1 MAWAPLFLTCDM
13 YFARMFLKLTC
24 DSASVIH
31 SPSLHSHKR
40 SLAASQG
47 GPCPKLFNISL
58 CFSFTQ
64 LCPLPT
70 GVVLPFT
77 EPLLSQ
83 VGIHLFQMTASS
95 FSQISP
101 YVKPSPGT
109 RLLGTDSNHCISL
122 SLFPS
127 PYACISTIVFII
139 MTPCCN
145 LNAYLFSHQ

>member
-1 MAWAPLFLTCDM
+1 MSRHAGGRVLQILNCFLSNPLQKSYQLLIYTRHLLSGLIAEVPRMAWALLFLTCDVC
-13 YFARMFLKLTC
+13 FSRMFLKLKC

-47 GPCPKLFNISL
+47 GPCPQLFNISHG
-58 CFSFTQ
+58 FSFTQ

-83 VGIHLFQMTASS
+83 VGICLFQMTPS
-95 FSQISP
+95 FS
-101 YVKPSPGT
+101 
-109 RLLGTDSNHCISL
+109 
-122 SLFPS
+122 
-127 PYACISTIVFII
+127 
-139 MTPCCN
+139 
-145 LNAYLFSHQ
+145 